1 MRLLLKWLRPEVVP
15 SPKRKN
21 IPFGTQVQL
30 YLYRRCIKRLAKWYS
45 QYAFSDSV
53 ILVGTPAARVTHEYR
68 DYSFEAE
75 IKRMHIQM
83 PNGMEDCA
91 GVTSHFPN
99 KRKGR
104 HFFSCFHFEDHFLL
118 EIDGK
123 KVSIDHGQGRSFVST
138 FKGKLKES
146 NNCNLFAKYSF
157 SGSMRGNKVGMSSRA
172 YSLSGPYSG
181 GETSEENSSNRTA
194 SNTRSAG
201 SFTTIKRAGGLFGD
215 DPLLGRETDVPEIQI
230 STPLPIIKS
239 VEGVTI
245 DESF

>member
-118 EIDGK
+118 QYFGK
-123 KVSIDHGQGRSFVST
+123 NI
-138 FKGKLKES
+138 
-146 NNCNLFAKYSF
+146 
-157 SGSMRGNKVGMSSRA
+157 
-172 YSLSGPYSG
+172 PY
-181 GETSEENSSNRTA
+181 
-194 SNTRSAG
+194 
-201 SFTTIKRAGGLFGD
+201 
-215 DPLLGRETDVPEIQI
+215 
-230 STPLPIIKS
+230 
-239 VEGVTI
+239 
-245 DESF
+245 

>member
-1 MRLLLKWLRPEVVP
+1 MRLLIKWLRPETVP
-15 SPKRKN
+15 SPRRKK
-21 IPFGTQVQL
+21 IPFGSQVQI

-53 ILVGTPAARVTHEYR
+53 TLVGTPAARVTHEYR

-75 IKRMHIQM
+75 IKRMRIQI
-83 PNGMEDCA
+83 PNGTVDCV

-104 HFFSCFHFEDHFLL
+104 HYFNCFHFEDHFLL

-123 KVSIDHGQGRSFVST
+123 KISIDHGQDQSFVST

-146 NNCNLFAKYSF
+146 DNCSLYAKYSF
-157 SGSMRGNKVGMSSRA
+157 SGSMRGNKVGMSGRA
-172 YSLSGPYSG
+172 SSLSGLYNGREASG
-181 GETSEENSSNRTA
+181 AAPSDRPA
-194 SNTRSAG
+194 SDTRSAG
-201 SFTTIKRAGGLFGD
+201 TYTPIKRARGLFGD
-215 DPLLGRETDVPEIQI
+215 DPLLSKDTDVLEIPI
-230 STPLPIIKS
+230 STPLPTIKS